1 HWKDTSKALYTL
13 AYRSFQPFS
22 CF

>member
-22 CF
+22 

>member
-13 AYRSFQPFS
+13 AYRAFQPFS
-22 CF
+22 RF